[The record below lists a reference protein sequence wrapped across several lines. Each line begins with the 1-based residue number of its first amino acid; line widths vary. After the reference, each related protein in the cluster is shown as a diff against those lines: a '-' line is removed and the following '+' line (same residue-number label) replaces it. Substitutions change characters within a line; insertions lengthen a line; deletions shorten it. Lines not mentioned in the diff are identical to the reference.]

1 MKVKIKFLTNLKK
14 TILSA
19 LLILGVTSGAG
30 LCAAASKSNTVK
42 KVVAL
47 SKSVAEIDQ
56 QLYKKYGLDKKEID
70 FIESMIKLME

>member
-30 LCAAASKSNTVK
+30 LFAAASKSNTVK

-47 SKSVAEIDQ
+47 SKSVAEMWLLVGGEISATTDD
-56 QLYKKYGLDKKEID
+56 GLEL
-70 FIESMIKLME
+70 EGA